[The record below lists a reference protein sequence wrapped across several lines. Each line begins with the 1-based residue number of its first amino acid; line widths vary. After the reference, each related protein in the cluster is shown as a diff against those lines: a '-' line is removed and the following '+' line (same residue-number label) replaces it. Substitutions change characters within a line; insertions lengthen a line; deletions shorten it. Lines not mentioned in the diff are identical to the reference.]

1 MNNGIKNIIII
12 INYTFLTIAMISS
25 ALINVENSTGIIF
38 LYLIILSSYTCRTY
52 FVYNNYENEKGIRFR
67 KKQPLM
73 TLALATYILEV
84 VIVIGLQSYDTKF
97 LSFVVLV
104 LLIEDIVVNTNF
116 KLSVLGSVCIYL
128 VSCAILYFKFID
140 NFSKV
145 IVGVLLLLPV
155 YLTIFIM
162 FYLIN
167 YLLRQNEIIEAS
179 LTNIT
184 IQNIEKDN
192 LYENLKE
199 AYSKI
204 EGITRLRERNKIA
217 AEIHDTVGHTLT
229 TVLVEIEAAKRL
241 MTKDAE
247 ASKEKLELAQGQVRK
262 GLNDIRGS
270 VRVLEKGEELLSF
283 NESMEA
289 LIEDTEKHSEVVIQ
303 RSIDN
308 RIRVPKDLEEV
319 MFSALMEGLSN
330 GIRHGK
336 STAFLF
342 KLSMDEELKKI
353 IFLLQDNGR
362 GASIISPG
370 FGLRAMRAR
379 VREFD
384 GELEIKSDQ
393 GDGFSLEIVFSVIG
407 NVTI

>member
-1 MNNGIKNIIII
+1 
-12 INYTFLTIAMISS
+12 
-25 ALINVENSTGIIF
+25 
-38 LYLIILSSYTCRTY
+38 
-52 FVYNNYENEKGIRFR
+52 
-67 KKQPLM
+67 
-73 TLALATYILEV
+73 
-84 VIVIGLQSYDTKF
+84 
-97 LSFVVLV
+97 
-104 LLIEDIVVNTNF
+104 
-116 KLSVLGSVCIYL
+116 L

-283 NESMEA
+283 NESLEA